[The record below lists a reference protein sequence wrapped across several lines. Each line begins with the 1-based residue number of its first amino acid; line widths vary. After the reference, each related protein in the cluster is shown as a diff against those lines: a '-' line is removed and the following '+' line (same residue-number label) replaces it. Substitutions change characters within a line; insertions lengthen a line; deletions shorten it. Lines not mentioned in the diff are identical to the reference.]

1 MRKIICALVAL
12 GVSGSALAWGE
23 REQGALA
30 GAVIGAL
37 IAKESQRPVG
47 YAQGYGYGQ
56 VGYGSAGYGQGYVQG
71 YGYGSVGYGQGY
83 VQGYAP
89 GVQVHPQLGIVQ
101 PVQVCQLVQMV
112 DQYGRYLGTRQ
123 NCRTHY

>member
-37 IAKESQRPVG
+37 IAKESQRPVV

-56 VGYGSAGYGQGYVQG
+56 VGYGSAGYGQGYA
-71 YGYGSVGYGQGY
+71 QGY

-101 PVQVCQLVQMV
+101 PVQVCQLVQVV

>member
-1 MRKIICALVAL
+1 MKRLICAVVAL

-23 REQGALA
+23 REQGALV
-30 GAVIGAL
+30 GAVVGAL

-47 YAQGYGYGQ
+47 YA
-56 VGYGSAGYGQGYVQG
+56 QG

-101 PVQVCQLVQMV
+101 PVQVCQLVQVV